1 MSKLSDLRKEYSKA
15 SLDISSV
22 STDPI
27 HQFGKWFDEALR
39 AEVLEPNAMSLA
51 TASKDNRPSCRIVLL
66 KGVEEN
72 KFQFYTN
79 FQSHKGKEL
88 ENNPVCALTFFWPE
102 LERQV
107 RIEGTV
113 TRIDDKK
120 AEAYFQSR
128 PLGSQISAWS
138 SPQSSAIDSRRI
150 LEERVGQMEKRF
162 EGKHVLPKPHQWG
175 GFQVD
180 PLMIEFWQGRINRL
194 HDRLEFLKVDGAWR
208 IQRLAP

>member
-1 MSKLSDLRKEYSKA
+1 MSKLSDIRKEYSKA
-15 SLDISSV
+15 SLDISNV
-22 STDPI
+22 SPDPI
-27 HQFGKWFDEALR
+27 HQFDKWFDEALR

-51 TASKDNRPSCRIVLL
+51 TASKDNIPSCRIVLL
-66 KGVEEN
+66 KGIEEN

-79 FQSHKGKEL
+79 FQSKKGKQL

-113 TRIDDKK
+113 TRIDEKR
-120 AEAYFQSR
+120 AETYFQSR

-150 LEERVGQMEKRF
+150 LEERVGQIEKRF
-162 EGKHVLPKPHQWG
+162 EGSSMLPKPHQWG
-175 GFQVD
+175 GYQVD
-180 PLMIEFWQGRINRL
+180 PLMIEFWQGRTNRL
-194 HDRLEFLKVDGAWR
+194 HDRVEFTKIDGRWHV
-208 IQRLAP
+208 QRLAP